1 MDWLTGLFTNQ
12 TFIQAILVL
21 SLICAIG
28 LICSRITIKGVSL
41 GITFIFF
48 AGIIAGHFGL
58 TIDPQ
63 MLALAQNF
71 GLILFVYALGLQV
84 GPSFFPSLKKG
95 GIKLNLLGLGVLA
108 LGAVMALIVSM
119 LTDISLPTSVGL
131 LTGAATNTP
140 MLGAAQQSLLEVYP
154 DATATSNEMA
164 MACAVGYPF
173 GVIGVILCVVILKL
187 IFHKPGSNTKEQ
199 HDNQTFVSE
208 FRISNPAIYGKAIKD
223 IMKDVSI
230 RLVVSRVWKFNGNN
244 EDDANDGTVIIPNGD
259 TILEK
264 GEHVL
269 VMTKETETGIAEKL
283 FGETVHKDWNKK
295 DIDWNHLD
303 STLVSRHV
311 LVTQPHMNGAK
322 LGDLHLRNAYGI
334 NITRVNRAGID
345 ILPSSGL
352 HLQIGDKLTIVGKE
366 VAIDRVAEVLGN
378 QEKELRN
385 PNLFSIF
392 IGLILGL
399 LLGSIPFA
407 IPGMSIPVKLG
418 IAGGIAE
425 KLFGETVH
433 KDWNKKDIDWNHLD
447 STLVSRHVLVTQP
460 HMNGAKLGDLHLRNA
475 YGINITRVNRAGIDI
490 LPSSGLHLQIGDKL
504 TIVGKEVAIDRVA
517 EVLGNQEKEL
527 RNPNLFSI
535 FIGLIL
541 GLLLGSIPF
550 AIPGMSIPVKL
561 GIAGGPIIVGILMG
575 AYGSRMHLTTYT
587 TRSANLML
595 RQMGL
600 TIYLAGLGLSAGPG
614 FFETVFQPEGLL
626 WILLSF
632 LMAIVPVLIMG
643 FIATK
648 FCKTSYASNIGMLC
662 GAMANPI
669 ALNYALS
676 TVENDEPS
684 VAYAT
689 VYPVEMFLHVIT
701 AQMIMLL
708 YI

>member
-28 LICSRITIKGVSL
+28 LICSRITVKGVSL

-95 GIKLNLLGLGVLA
+95 GIKLNLLGLGVLV
-108 LGAVMALIVSM
+108 LGAVMAVAVSM

-131 LTGAATNTP
+131 LTGATTNTP
-140 MLGAAQQSLLEVYP
+140 MLGAAQQSLLEVHP

-187 IFHKPGSNTKEQ
+187 IFHKPGSNAKEQ

-311 LVTQPHMNGAK
+311 LVTQA
-322 LGDLHLRNAYGI
+322 
-334 NITRVNRAGID
+334 
-345 ILPSSGL
+345 
-352 HLQIGDKLTIVGKE
+352 
-366 VAIDRVAEVLGN
+366 
-378 QEKELRN
+378 
-385 PNLFSIF
+385 
-392 IGLILGL
+392 
-399 LLGSIPFA
+399 
-407 IPGMSIPVKLG
+407 
-418 IAGGIAE
+418 
-425 KLFGETVH
+425 
-433 KDWNKKDIDWNHLD
+433 
-447 STLVSRHVLVTQP
+447 

-632 LMAIVPVLIMG
+632 LMAIVPVLIVG

-676 TVENDEPS
+676 TVEDDEPS

-708 YI
+708 CI